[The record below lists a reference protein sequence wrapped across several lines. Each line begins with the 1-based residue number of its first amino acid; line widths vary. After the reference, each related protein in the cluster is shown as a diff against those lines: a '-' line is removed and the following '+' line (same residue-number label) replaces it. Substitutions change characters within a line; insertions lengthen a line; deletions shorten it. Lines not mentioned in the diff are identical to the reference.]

1 VDARQR
7 EREASARVG
16 SLVGGKYRL
25 MSVLGVGGM
34 GAVFSAV
41 HQFTDRT
48 VALKLLHPHLAG
60 EVNVQRFL
68 QEAKASALIDHPR
81 VAQVLDAGEDG
92 AGGLYLAMEHL
103 QGQDLGAR
111 IRAGQTPPAL
121 MLEVGI
127 QVLEALEAAH
137 AKGLV
142 HRDIKPANLFLV
154 DAPDGKVDA
163 RVLDFGVARRLDP
176 AARRLTQAGGVV
188 GTPYFMSPE
197 QMCGE
202 AVDGRTDLWALGV
215 VLFYGL
221 AGILPF
227 RNESYVDLLKDML
240 RVGPASLQI
249 AQPELDPRLAVA
261 VEVALAPK
269 IEDRYPDAASM
280 RAALEA
286 VRSRR
291 LDHLEQATLRMA
303 ERQERTIE
311 DTPRAPTPD
320 APPRW
325 AGALDALEDEIR
337 ALEDRRPTTAPSPES
352 TSRPWW
358 PFGRRR

>member
-1 VDARQR
+1 MDAARQR

-16 SLVGGKYRL
+16 TLVAGKYRL
-25 MSVLGVGGM
+25 ISVLGVGGM
-34 GAVFSAV
+34 GAVFAAV
-41 HQFTDRT
+41 HQLTERK

-68 QEAKASALIDHPR
+68 QEAKASALIEHPR
-81 VAQVLDAGEDG
+81 VAQVLDAGEVE
-92 AGGLYLAMEHL
+92 GGSLYLAMEHL
-103 QGQDLGAR
+103 QGEDLGAR
-111 IRAGQTPPAL
+111 IRAGGTPPAL

-137 AKGLV
+137 AKRLI

-154 DAPDGKVDA
+154 RTPDGAVDA

-202 AVDGRTDLWALGV
+202 AVDGRADLWALGV
-215 VLFYGL
+215 VLYYGL
-221 AGILPF
+221 AGFLPF

-240 RVGPASLQI
+240 RSGPPDLCV
-249 AQPELDPRLAVA
+249 AQPELDPRLAAA

-269 IEDRYPDAASM
+269 LEDRYPDAPSM
-280 RAALEA
+280 RAALVA
-286 VRSRR
+286 LRSTR
-291 LDHLEQATLRMA
+291 LERLEQATLRIA
-303 ERQERTIE
+303 EREARTALV
-311 DTPRAPTPD
+311 TPRPPPAAP
-320 APPRW
+320 APRW
-325 AGALDALEDEIR
+325 AGALDALDHESE
-337 ALEDRRPTTAPSPES
+337 ALEGKRPAPPAPPPP
-352 TSRPWW
+352 RGWW
-358 PFGRRR
+358 PFGKKG

>member
-1 VDARQR
+1 MTNAR
-7 EREASARVG
+7 
-16 SLVGGKYRL
+16 YRL
-25 MSVLGVGGM
+25 VHKLGVGGM
-34 GAVFSAV
+34 AEVFLAQQRGLAGFEKLVVIKRVLPQLRQDSGFVNMLLAEARLAAGLRHPNIVEIYDV
-41 HQFTDRT
+41 HRDEGDFFI
-48 VALKLLHPHLAG
+48 VMEYLAG
-60 EVNVQRFL
+60 EDLRLMLATARKAGFRFPVGV
-68 QEAKASALIDHPR
+68 AGRIISDASAG
-81 VAQVLDAGEDG
+81 LDFAHRAVDADG
-92 AGGLYLAMEHL
+92 RP
-103 QGQDLGAR
+103 LG
-111 IRAGQTPPAL
+111 
-121 MLEVGI
+121 V
-127 QVLEALEAAH
+127 
-137 AKGLV
+137 V
-142 HRDIKPANLFLV
+142 HRDIGPTNIILTYHGISK
-154 DAPDGKVDA
+154 
-163 RVLDFGVARRLDP
+163 VLDFGVARRLDP